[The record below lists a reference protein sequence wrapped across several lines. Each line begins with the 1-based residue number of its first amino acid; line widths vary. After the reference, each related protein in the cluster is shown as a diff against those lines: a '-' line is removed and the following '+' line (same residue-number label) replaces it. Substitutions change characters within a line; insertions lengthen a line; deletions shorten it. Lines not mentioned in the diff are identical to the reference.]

1 MSPDN
6 TTLSCENKCGSKP
19 CQQTTLNQHQTV
31 VGLMSL
37 HDIYEES
44 MWAQCNDMTLIKNPC

>member
-1 MSPDN
+1 MRPDN
-6 TTLSCENKCGSKP
+6 TIFSCENKCGSKP

-44 MWAQCNDMTLIKNPC
+44 M

>member
-1 MSPDN
+1 MRPDN
-6 TTLSCENKCGSKP
+6 TIFSCENKCGSKP

-37 HDIYEES
+37 HDIYEVS
-44 MWAQCNDMTLIKNPC
+44 MLAQCNDMTSIKNPC